1 MKPYKSNTEKE
12 NCSPVSS
19 NCVIWQGPD
28 LPCLSLCK
36 GDTVSDVVYK
46 VASELCEIQAATDI
60 SDVDFS
66 CLLTLCTASPEPE
79 FTLAAILQLIID
91 KVCCSFD
98 DLVIVTNDL
107 TSRTSNL
114 YEEPILPLPA
124 CLQYIDPATGLT
136 VTELVLS
143 QYVTHL
149 AQQYCSL
156 ALTVTLHTGQ
166 IDNLDS
172 RVTVLENAPCCYI
185 PPTVTPN
192 CTYGAVT
199 SGVPADMD
207 IMLES
212 LDEQF
217 CNLVATLGSNTQ
229 LSNAAAEQCTALNSA
244 PALSQ
249 PGTMSGIPGWNN
261 VVSTFAQSMQ
271 NLWIT
276 VCDLRAAMYS
286 LKECCAPDCS
296 SFLFNYYPV
305 LDEKREV
312 LTLYFDSYGTVIPA
326 GFTNCPTLSTITV
339 TDGVGHTY
347 SNTSWDFTANLTS
360 YTISNLVVDYD
371 LDPTQPYTITI
382 TACLVNGDTTCSKTV
397 VQTMSVP
404 TTTTTTST
412 TTTSTT
418 TTTTLAP

>member
-46 VASELCEIQAATDI
+46 VASELCEIQIATNI
-60 SDVDFS
+60 TDVDFS
-66 CLLTLCTASPEPE
+66 CLLTLCTTSPEPE

-98 DLVIVTNDL
+98 DLVVVTNGL
-107 TSRTSNL
+107 TDRTSNL
-114 YEEPILPLPA
+114 YEEPILPLPS
-124 CLQYIDPATGLT
+124 CLQYVDVATGLT

-149 AQQYCSL
+149 AQEFCS
-156 ALTVTLHTGQ
+156 AVNTINLHTAQ
-166 IDNLDS
+166 ISNHETRIED
-172 RVTVLENAPCCYI
+172 LENAPCCYI
-185 PPTVTPN
+185 PPTVTPT
-192 CTYGAVT
+192 CTYGSVI
-199 SGVPADMD
+199 SGVPTDMD
-207 IMLES
+207 IMLQA
-212 LDEQF
+212 LDQEL
-217 CNLVATLGSNTQ
+217 CNLVTTLGSNTQ
-229 LSNAAAEQCTALNSA
+229 LSNAAAEQCVALNSA

-249 PGTMSGIPGWNN
+249 PGTMSGITGWNN
-261 VVSTFAQSMQ
+261 VVSNFAQSMQ

-276 VCDLRAAMYS
+276 VCDMRSAMYA

-296 SFLFNYYPV
+296 SFLFNYYSV
-305 LDEKREV
+305 LDEKREI
-312 LTLYFDSYGTVIPA
+312 LTLYFDGYGTVIPS
-326 GFTNCPTLSTITV
+326 GFTNCPTLSSITV

-347 SNTSWDFTANLTS
+347 SDTSWDFVANSTS
-360 YTISNLVVDYD
+360 YTIPDNLVVDYD

-382 TACLVNGDTTCSKTV
+382 SVCLVNGDTTCSRTV
-397 VQTMSVP
+397 TQTMAVP
-404 TTTTTTST
+404 AT

-418 TTTTLAP
+418 TTTTIAP